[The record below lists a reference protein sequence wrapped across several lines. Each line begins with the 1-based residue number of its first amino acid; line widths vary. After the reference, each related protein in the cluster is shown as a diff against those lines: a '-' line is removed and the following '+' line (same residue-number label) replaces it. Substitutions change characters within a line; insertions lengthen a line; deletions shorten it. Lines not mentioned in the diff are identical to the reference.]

1 MIIFFIFLFHIIF
14 GIYIFV
20 KVLKTESFSSALFN
34 LFLIII
40 LFSVGWAF
48 LNFFTKLFF
57 DQLVYSTHINSESP
71 LWFVL
76 QFAAM
81 WMKKPD
87 GFMFNFTLDKLNLI
101 LLTIIEFFFY
111 KNYYK
116 DIIGGGKGK

>member
-1 MIIFFIFLFHIIF
+1 
-14 GIYIFV
+14 
-20 KVLKTESFSSALFN
+20 
-34 LFLIII
+34 
-40 LFSVGWAF
+40 
-48 LNFFTKLFF
+48 
-57 DQLVYSTHINSESP
+57 VYSTYINSESP

-116 DIIGGGKGK
+116 DIIGGDKGK